1 MAVQNV
7 VDELARIIRR
17 PITVEDADG
26 RLIAYSV
33 HDEPVDVVRMETL
46 LRKGASSA
54 TIDVLKQKGVYRAI
68 NSTPGIVRVPAIP
81 EIGFTS
87 RICAAIRGGSRV
99 LGYLWVVDESPSIP
113 PYVEESLR
121 QTCRLLAAE
130 ILDRGAVAKEKQ
142 QTELIRDLTGGRETD
157 QSSLYLRAKAL
168 GWYPEPPFQTIVVR
182 SRVMAKPDTKE
193 VLTREIEAY
202 LSRERFFWVK
212 GTDKDENVLVLS
224 GYSLGPVSSLAK
236 ALEEKVQDY
245 ANGAVG
251 IGTSGETF
259 LHIHRSYEE
268 ASAAIGMGVRLN
280 LRGPCFDYA
289 ALAPYELVSCMAHC
303 KKMGDFGRN
312 LVEKVIA
319 YDALRDGDLFL
330 TLEAYLDLYGKRKA
344 AAKRLNI
351 HPNTLDY
358 RVKRIREITE
368 VDFDDPN
375 VRLVMH
381 VWVKALR
388 SAKVS
393 QDASRTEVGYRDTGY
408 ASDRMSASFSGDKS
422 KVWKE
427 R

>member
-1 MAVQNV
+1 MTVQNV
-7 VDELARIIRR
+7 VDELARVIKR

-33 HDEPVDVVRMETL
+33 HDEPVDLVRMETL

-54 TIDVLKQKGVYRAI
+54 TIDVLKRRGVYRAI
-68 NSTPGIVRVPAIP
+68 NSAPGIIRVPAIP

-87 RICAAIRGGSRV
+87 RICAAIRGGTRV

-113 PYVEESLR
+113 PYMEESLR
-121 QTCRLLAAE
+121 QTCRLLASE
-130 ILDRGAVAKEKQ
+130 ILDRGALAKEKQ
-142 QTELIRDLTGGRETD
+142 QTELIRDLIGGKETD
-157 QSSLYLRAKAL
+157 QSALYLRAKAL
-168 GWYPEPPFQTIVVR
+168 GWYPEPPFQTMVVR
-182 SRVMAKPDTKE
+182 SGSMAKPDTKE
-193 VLTREIEAY
+193 ALTREIEAY
-202 LSRERFFWVK
+202 LGKARIFFVK
-212 GTDKDENVLVLS
+212 GTEKDENVIVL
-224 GYSLGPVSSLAK
+224 GGAWLGRVSSLARH
-236 ALEEKVQDY
+236 LEEKVQDY

-251 IGTSGETF
+251 VGTSGENF

-268 ASAAIGMGVRLN
+268 ASAAISMGARLN

-289 ALAPYELVSCMAHC
+289 TLAPYELVSCMAHC
-303 KKMGDFGRN
+303 KKTGDFGRN

-358 RVKRIREITE
+358 RVKRIREITQ

-393 QDASRTEVGYRDTGY
+393 QETSKTEVGYRDTGY
-408 ASDRMSASFSGDKS
+408 VSERISASFSGDKE